1 MSVSNKY
8 LLSTYCVLGLRV
20 GWVLGIQHGKK
31 LTRSLLSQSL
41 WSGLPLQACFPEY
54 KGAEE
59 PRGFHT
65 EVSETQVKIPVTY
78 FAPCY
83 IFHFPI
89 TFRLK
94 KEVR

>member
-1 MSVSNKY
+1 M
-8 LLSTYCVLGLRV
+8 

-41 WSGLPLQACFPEY
+41 WSGLPLQPVSQSTRGL
-54 KGAEE
+54 KE

-83 IFHFPI
+83 IFYFPI
-89 TFRLK
+89 TFHLK